1 MKILLVTIFLIPHVG
16 GLWKYMLQIKQGL
29 EALGHEV
36 DMVGDRIDC
45 FYVYGDDNR
54 KVFKSHY
61 KPMLRRISQQ
71 HPLYSR
77 IIGQAC

>member
-1 MKILLVTIFLIPHVG
+1 MSVDYGSIS
-16 GLWKYMLQIKQGL
+16 QIKQGL

-61 KPMLRRISQQ
+61 KPMLEANLPAD
-71 HPLYSR
+71 PLYSR
-77 IIGQAC
+77 IIGSGMLNLSGYVWS

>member
-1 MKILLVTIFLIPHVG
+1 MSVDYGSIS
-16 GLWKYMLQIKQGL
+16 QIKQGL

-61 KPMLRRISQQ
+61 KPMLEANLPAKIPIFSDNGSGM
-71 HPLYSR
+71 LNLSGYVWS
-77 IIGQAC
+77 

>member
-1 MKILLVTIFLIPHVG
+1 MSVDYGSIS
-16 GLWKYMLQIKQGL
+16 LQIKQGL

-61 KPMLRRISQQ
+61 KPMLEANLPAKI
-71 HPLYSR
+71 PYIL
-77 IIGQAC
+77 G